1 MFKFH
6 KVYPVSVMGGE
17 VYMSALKKPFPH
29 VPMIASQGIQIGKQP
44 CLAFISPMM
53 PR

>member
-1 MFKFH
+1 M
-6 KVYPVSVMGGE
+6 SAMGGE

-29 VPMIASQGIQIGKQP
+29 VPMVASQGIQIGKKP
-44 CLAFISPMM
+44 CSAFTSPVM